1 MYKYNDKE
9 EFNVEGIKEAKAF
22 CYAINK
28 KILNLRLNGT

>member
-22 CYAINK
+22 CYAIDK
-28 KILNLRLNGT
+28 KIFKFKAK